1 MSDWFT
7 IEQIAPGV
15 LRITEPHVHEFF
27 RANLYWIEGR
37 DLDIML
43 DFGMGLS
50 SLRSVLPRR
59 GRPVLAVATHAHVDH
74 VGSFHEFEDR
84 AGHPLEA
91 DIFVEMDDA
100 GTFASWFA
108 GMPDALSQLPSPGFD
123 PRTCALKPAPLTR
136 LLVEGDV
143 IDTGDRRFS
152 VLHLPGHSPG
162 SIALLDEVNGEF
174 FAGDAIYDGGL
185 VDDIA
190 GADIRTYV
198 ETMRRIAELE
208 VRIVHG
214 GHGESF
220 DQARMREIARA
231 YIDAKSVT

>member
-1 MSDWFT
+1 MSDWFS
-7 IEQIAPGV
+7 IEQIAPG
-15 LRITEPHVHEFF
+15 LRRITEPHVHQFF

-43 DFGMGLS
+43 DFGMGLA
-50 SLRSVLPRR
+50 SLQAALPRR
-59 GRPVLAVATHAHVDH
+59 GKPVLAVATHAHVDH

-84 AGHPLEA
+84 AGHPIEA
-91 DIFVEMDDA
+91 DIFATMDDA

-108 GMPDALSQLPSPGFD
+108 GMPDALERSPSPHFD
-123 PRTCALKPAPLTR
+123 LQAYALTPAPLTR
-136 LLVEGDV
+136 LLVEGAR
-143 IDTGDRRFS
+143 IDTGRRELR

-162 SIALLDEVNGEF
+162 SIALLDEASGEF

-190 GADIRTYV
+190 GADIPTYV
-198 ETMRRIAELE
+198 ETMRRISDLD
-208 VRIVHG
+208 VRIVYG

-220 DQARMREIARA
+220 GQARMREIARG
-231 YIDAKSVT
+231 YIDAKSGR